1 MEQKNKKLDLP
12 FDGPYKTKPSAV
24 PGKHGIGFSTARHLA
39 RQGMA
44 QQVKKAKTNE
54 DNEQDVAEG
63 STSQQKAHEYNLDAA
78 QKEMDSR
85 HAEGEDMTGAKI
97 DKKTYQIVKPK
108 KPKVN
113 EAEMDPREYDYEGD
127 MAKSQLKSIIMNA
140 QQVHDMLEDDTNMAE
155 WVQSKITLAA
165 DYISTVADYMAAE
178 MKEEVESI
186 DEISTKLLAKA
197 ANAASV
203 PDSDYHYG
211 KSHDPQ
217 KFADRA
223 KKTKDAK
230 SAAAVQGA
238 ADAKGHYPRPG
249 HTLGS
254 YDKLAHRSPARVTN
268 AGKANKQDVNKL
280 KGNIKRNEEV
290 EPIDELSKDTI
301 YSYAK
306 KSEKD
311 QDKQFNKIS
320 IGIRDKDPKSA
331 NTASHKFTRR
341 SIGQGKAENRLN
353 TESFKNFR
361 AQIAEKHLTPAEMK
375 KREEIAKAIHKE
387 NPGMPMGNKMAIATA
402 SAKKA
407 A

>member
-12 FDGPYKTKPSAV
+12 FEGPYKTKPSAV

-127 MAKSQLKSIIMNA
+127 MAKSQLRSIIMNA

-155 WVQSKITLAA
+155 WVQSKITLSA

-178 MKEEVESI
+178 MKEEVE
-186 DEISTKLLAKA
+186 
-197 ANAASV
+197 
-203 PDSDYHYG
+203 
-211 KSHDPQ
+211 
-217 KFADRA
+217 
-223 KKTKDAK
+223 
-230 SAAAVQGA
+230 
-238 ADAKGHYPRPG
+238 
-249 HTLGS
+249 
-254 YDKLAHRSPARVTN
+254 
-268 AGKANKQDVNKL
+268 
-280 KGNIKRNEEV
+280 
-290 EPIDELSKDTI
+290 PIDELNKDTLH
-301 YSYAK
+301 S
-306 KSEKD
+306 
-311 QDKQFNKIS
+311 NKIPAVS
-320 IGIRDKDPKSA
+320 ENTFKSFRD
-331 NTASHKFTRR
+331 
-341 SIGQGKAENRLN
+341 
-353 TESFKNFR
+353 
-361 AQIAEKHLTPAEMK
+361 QIAEKHLTPAEMK

-387 NPGMPMGNKMAIATA
+387 KPGMPMGDKMAIATA

>member
-178 MKEEVESI
+178 MKEEVE
-186 DEISTKLLAKA
+186 
-197 ANAASV
+197 
-203 PDSDYHYG
+203 
-211 KSHDPQ
+211 
-217 KFADRA
+217 
-223 KKTKDAK
+223 
-230 SAAAVQGA
+230 
-238 ADAKGHYPRPG
+238 
-249 HTLGS
+249 
-254 YDKLAHRSPARVTN
+254 
-268 AGKANKQDVNKL
+268 
-280 KGNIKRNEEV
+280 
-290 EPIDELSKDTI
+290 PIDELNKDTL

>member
-12 FDGPYKTKPSAV
+12 FEGPYKTKPSAV

-54 DNEQDVAEG
+54 DNEQDVVEG

-127 MAKSQLKSIIMNA
+127 MAKSQLKSIIINA
-140 QQVHDMLEDDTNMAE
+140 QQAHDMLEDDTNMAE

-178 MKEEVESI
+178 MKEEVEPI
-186 DEISTKLLAKA
+186 DEISKA
-197 ANAASV
+197 
-203 PDSDYHYG
+203 
-211 KSHDPQ
+211 
-217 KFADRA
+217 
-223 KKTKDAK
+223 
-230 SAAAVQGA
+230 
-238 ADAKGHYPRPG
+238 
-249 HTLGS
+249 TLGS
-254 YDKLAHRSPARVTN
+254 YIKKAAQNATNNRKIGADFEHQAKRAISPGMKAATTVLATRFNSKSWKRRDN
-268 AGKANKQDVNKL
+268 VNKAVDRLTAEETVVETKGAPKGYHFTKAGQL
-280 KGNIKRNEEV
+280 KRG
-290 EPIDELSKDTI
+290 D
-301 YSYAK
+301 A
-306 KSEKD
+306 D
-311 QDKQFNKIS
+311 QDGNGGPMLRSDPLDKQRNKIPAVS
-320 IGIRDKDPKSA
+320 ENTFKS
-331 NTASHKFTRR
+331 
-341 SIGQGKAENRLN
+341 
-353 TESFKNFR
+353 FR
-361 AQIAEKHLTPAEMK
+361 NQIAEKHLTPAEMK
-375 KREEIAKAIHKE
+375 KREEVAKAIHKE